1 LQKPAAP
8 FFLQA
13 IAVTA
18 DRDHVAVVKEAIED
32 RGCHHGIAEHRTAVA
47 DAAIAGEQDCALLVP
62 AADQLEEEVRGV
74 GFKRQIAE
82 FVDDQELGLGKVRE
96 PLLEP
101 TFGMTLGELRNVLRA
116 CSSRLHAFP
125 TYLKKSK
132 IRIQEVS
139 GTKRSQNT
147 EQAALTG
154 DQLDARNGRAEPE
167 PEQSGV

>member
-1 LQKPAAP
+1 VFADVKQAASERAIHSAVASERLAMAWAALKLFSPILFRLQQLFAEAC
-8 FFLQA
+8 QA

-101 TFGMTLGELRNVLRA
+101 TFGMTLGELCFALALLVSTLSQLTSRNQKLE
-116 CSSRLHAFP
+116 F
-125 TYLKKSK
+125 KK
-132 IRIQEVS
+132 
-139 GTKRSQNT
+139 
-147 EQAALTG
+147 
-154 DQLDARNGRAEPE
+154 
-167 PEQSGV
+167 